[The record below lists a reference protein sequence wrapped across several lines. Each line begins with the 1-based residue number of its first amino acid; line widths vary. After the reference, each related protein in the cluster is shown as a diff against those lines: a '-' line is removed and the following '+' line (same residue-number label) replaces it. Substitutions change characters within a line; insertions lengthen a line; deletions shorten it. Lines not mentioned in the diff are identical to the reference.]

1 MTDEGVSASKGYA
14 ASAALF
20 QVSLFLALPGYR
32 AWALLSVL
40 LAAISWISLKKR
52 SNKILFVVCYIAC
65 AVMSF
70 MIGQFFTGA
79 VGLTKMGGAL
89 MLGPLLMTAFVG
101 LRAMAADSDAA

>member
-40 LAAISWISLKKR
+40 LAAIS
-52 SNKILFVVCYIAC
+52 
-65 AVMSF
+65 
-70 MIGQFFTGA
+70 
-79 VGLTKMGGAL
+79 
-89 MLGPLLMTAFVG
+89 
-101 LRAMAADSDAA
+101 